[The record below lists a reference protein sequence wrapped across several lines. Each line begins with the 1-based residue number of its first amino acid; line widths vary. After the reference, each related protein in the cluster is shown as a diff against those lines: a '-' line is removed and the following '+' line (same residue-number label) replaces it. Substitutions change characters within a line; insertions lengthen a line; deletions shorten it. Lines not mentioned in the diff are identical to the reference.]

1 MNNARNKKALLA
13 LAAAFAA
20 LLVLAGVLYS
30 RLAGDAEVLVAE
42 PTPTP
47 ATAEPADQAATGETA
62 RVDAPDFT
70 VYDADGNAVKLS
82 DFLGQPVVVN
92 FWASWCGPC
101 QSEMPAFDA
110 VAAEYAGQV
119 AFLMVNLTDGY
130 QETQAQAE
138 AFLEEKGYTFPVYFD
153 LDSDA
158 AVTYGIYGIPVTFFI
173 DADGHAVAQARSA
186 IDEQTLRTGLAMI
199 LPEEGETQTPG

>member
-1 MNNARNKKALLA
+1 MNNAKNKKALLA

-47 ATAEPADQAATGETA
+47 ATAEPSDQAATGETA

-138 AFLEEKGYTFPVYFD
+138 AFLEEKGYAFPVYFD

-173 DADGHAVAQARSA
+173 DAEGHAVAQARSA